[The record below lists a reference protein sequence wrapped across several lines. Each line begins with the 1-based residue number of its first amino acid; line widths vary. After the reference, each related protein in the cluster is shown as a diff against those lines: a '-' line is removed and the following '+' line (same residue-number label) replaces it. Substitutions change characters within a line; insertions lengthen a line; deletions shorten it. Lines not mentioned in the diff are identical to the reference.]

1 MIRQVF
7 SSPKRMYWMLAI
19 VLVGLVVA
27 QLLFVS
33 GRTEKYPEEVK
44 GITEAKLGSYQEAEE
59 VVIIEESVDGASEEE
74 STVNQEVQ
82 DLLGSLP
89 TQVLS
94 LPIGYSAQK
103 INSGEDKYCEV
114 RELFT
119 PEEVSDAFTD
129 SKTSLAKIA
138 ARDTCDKNAGRRI
151 GKAGKNGRSV
161 KEAGNRSG

>member
-1 MIRQVF
+1 MWHMIRQVF

-59 VVIIEESVDGASEEE
+59 VVILEEGVDGASEEE

-94 LPIGYSAQK
+94 FPSGYSAQK
-103 INSGEDKYCEV
+103 INSGEDRYCEA

-129 SKTSLAKIA
+129 TKTSLAKIA
-138 ARDTCDKNAGRRI
+138 ARDTCDKNAGI
-151 GKAGKNGRSV
+151 YSKFSILD
-161 KEAGNRSG
+161 SGYYSC